1 MPIEPHHVPA
11 APSGEPA
18 TEATAVLGRAEAG
31 YGARF
36 DEDAFDYP
44 SPAAWDARS
53 GDESQRDPVDTTV
66 PVDEPDTAGRAHGR
80 GHAREAPG
88 WRQLVARRR
97 PLLAVAATLVVT
109 GGFGFAL
116 SAVSD
121 TVTSDPAPGG
131 TAQVSAPKSPT
142 ERPQS
147 PGVTA
152 SATPPGSGAA
162 VLPTPTGST
171 SATSDRRADEHGG
184 GGGQEDQQRE
194 DGDRSGDD

>member
-11 APSGEPA
+11 APSGEP
-18 TEATAVLGRAEAG
+18 TVETTAVLGRAEAG

-53 GDESQRDPVDTTV
+53 GDESQRDSVDTAG
-66 PVDEPDTAGRAHGR
+66 PADEPDTAGRAHGG
-80 GHAREAPG
+80 GHARETSG
-88 WRQLVARRR
+88 WQQPATRRR
-97 PLLAVAATLVVT
+97 PLLAVAAALVVL

-121 TVTSDPAPGG
+121 TVTSDPTPGG
-131 TAQVSAPKSPT
+131 TAQVSAPTSPT
-142 ERPQS
+142 GQPPL
-147 PGVTA
+147 PGVTV
-152 SATPPGSGAA
+152 SATPPGTGAE

-171 SATSDRRADEHGG
+171 SATSERREDKH
-184 GGGQEDQQRE
+184 GGQEDQQRE

>member
-1 MPIEPHHVPA
+1 MPIEPHHFPA

-18 TEATAVLGRAEAG
+18 IETAAVLGQAEAG
-31 YGARF
+31 YGGRF

-44 SPAAWDARS
+44 SSAAWDARP
-53 GDESQRDPVDTTV
+53 GDASQRDRVDTAV
-66 PVDEPDTAGRAHGR
+66 PVDEPDTAVRAHGR
-80 GHAREAPG
+80 GHTREPAG
-88 WRQLVARRR
+88 WQQLVTRRR
-97 PLLAVAATLVVT
+97 PLLAVAAALVVM

-131 TAQVSAPKSPT
+131 TAQVSAPRSPT
-142 ERPQS
+142 EQPQV
-147 PGVTA
+147 PGETA
-152 SATPPGSGAA
+152 PAPPSGTGAE

-171 SATSDRRADEHGG
+171 SAISDRRDDKT
-184 GGGQEDQQRE
+184 GGQEDQQRE